1 MKIATLSVKHSAIL
15 SMILIALAVFGMFS
29 ITTTNLEFI
38 PDIDMPQIFVI
49 AVYPGASAE
58 DVEKDVVEILED
70 DFVTLP
76 DFKSMDSQ
84 SMNSAAMITITF
96 QDGVN
101 PEDQLNEVRNR
112 ISQLMPSL
120 PDGLQGEPTAIIGGA
135 TMLPIVSFSVE
146 SSGDIAALSE
156 YIDDTL
162 RPQLTRIPGVSTI
175 SVSGSTEPEVSVH
188 LRMDDLNA
196 RGISP
201 LTVYQILSYSNI
213 SMPLDTA
220 VSSGRRI
227 DLRFDGRFD
236 SLDEIRNLLVGA
248 TDSGEIIRLG
258 DVADV
263 SLEYPGKDYYV
274 TSEGQEIIVVEVSKR
289 ADGNT
294 VQITNAV
301 KDILDET
308 VKDTNGAFSYHM
320 IKDDSQLVLS
330 SLKNVIESGILGILI
345 AVLVIFLFLNDAKA
359 TLAIGL
365 SIPLSCFFTFIVMKI
380 AGITINILSISG
392 IVVSLGSI
400 VDASIVVLDQ
410 IYRYYQDTDENG
422 KGRYSVVESIYNG
435 TGVVDKSVIGSN
447 LTTVVVFIPVVLL
460 SGLVGNILHDISLT
474 FMFAIGS
481 SLLVAMVY
489 MPYLLKHFLK
499 DDGVRLKKKDS
510 FAVKGLW
517 KVERGYGKA
526 LGFCMEHTPFIITIA
541 LFIFILT
548 IYSLT
553 SLNIS
558 FIPSTD
564 NNDFYVSASFPTGY
578 TVDETKSAMEE
589 AERIL
594 REKVPEVESVV
605 VYSGRSV
612 DALTVSNAENQG
624 GMHVVLVPV
633 AERDRD
639 IHEIIREMQYELS
652 AAIPDAEISVKNGGF
667 DYLVGYMSG
676 GGGYGITLIGE
687 DEEVLYEYASG
698 LEDYLL
704 TDPEVLSVSIS
715 SSFDSTA
722 AVMDASYDYLSSL
735 GLSSYEAAM
744 TTAILFN
751 GMDTGIFLDPE
762 TDSRYQI
769 HVSSDAADVP
779 VSQEMLDRLVLYTQA
794 GSAVSMDALSD
805 LVMETELSSISHTD
819 RAVSMSVSAQLTG
832 ESTTGISRRVENYIA
847 SHPLPDGVSTDVGG
861 IDELIGDS
869 MGPLIQA
876 LLISLFLVYMVIVL
890 IYERFDQPLLIMLT
904 VPFCV
909 IGVVL
914 SLAVFGSSMS
924 MVSLLGVVTLG
935 GMLVNNGIILVD
947 YINQLEDSS
956 RSKEAEEKGI
966 VIREGEKLL
975 GKLSYESEMSML
987 FENIRKGTA
996 TRLRPILMS
1005 SLTTILG
1012 VIPMAFAKGEGAE
1025 IYAPLGQVIMGGLT
1039 TSTFITLFL
1048 MPTFYFILERHK
1060 IRKAYGWKRVN
1071 GKEVHV

>member
-15 SMILIALAVFGMFS
+15 SMILIALAVFGIFS

-38 PDIDMPQIFVI
+38 PDIDMPQIFVV
-49 AVYPGASAE
+49 AVYPGASSE
-58 DVEKDVVEILED
+58 DVEKDVVDILED

-112 ISQLMPSL
+112 ISQLMDEL
-120 PDGLQGEPTAIIGGA
+120 PDGLAGEPTALIGGA

-146 SSGDIAALSE
+146 STGDTAALSE
-156 YIDDTL
+156 YINDTL

-175 SVSGSTEPEVSVH
+175 SVSGSVEPEVSIK

-201 LTVYQILSYSNI
+201 LTVYQILSFSNI
-213 SMPLDTA
+213 SMPLSTA
-220 VSSGRRI
+220 VAEGRRI
-227 DLRFDGRFD
+227 DLRYDGRYE
-236 SLDEIRNLLVGA
+236 SLDDIKALPVGA
-248 TDSGEIIRLG
+248 TESGEIIRLS
-258 DVADV
+258 DVADIGL
-263 SLEYPGKDYYV
+263 SYQGEDYYV
-274 TSEGQEIIVVEVSKR
+274 TSGGKDIIVVDVSKR

-294 VQITNAV
+294 VQITNSV
-301 KDILDET
+301 KEILRESEAE
-308 VKDTNGAFSYHM
+308 TNGAVTYHM
-320 IKDDSQLVLS
+320 IKDDSQLVIS

-345 AVLVIFLFLNDAKA
+345 AVLIIFLFLNDAKA

-365 SIPLSCFFTFIVMKI
+365 SIPLSCFFTFIVMKV

-422 KGRYSVVESIYNG
+422 KGRYTVVESIYKG

-460 SGLVGNILHDISLT
+460 SGLVGDILHDISLT

-481 SLLVAMVY
+481 SLVVAMFY

-517 KVERGYGKA
+517 RVEEGYGKA
-526 LGFCMEHTPFIITIA
+526 LGFCMNHSPFIIVIA
-541 LFIFILT
+541 ILVFAIT
-548 IYSLT
+548 LYSLT

-564 NNDFYVSASFPTGY
+564 NNDFYVSMEFPTGY
-578 TVDETKSAMEE
+578 TLEDTKEAMDE

-594 REKVPEVESVV
+594 MENVPEVETAV
-605 VYSGRSV
+605 VYSGKSV
-612 DALTVSNAENQG
+612 DALTVSNAANQG

-639 IHEIIREMQYELS
+639 IHEIILEMQYQLS
-652 AAIPDAEISVKNGGF
+652 ASIPDADVTVKNGGF

-676 GGGYGITLIGE
+676 GGGYGLTLIGE
-687 DEEVLYEYASG
+687 DEDVLYEYAEG
-698 LEDYLL
+698 LEEFLIS
-704 TDPEVLSVSIS
+704 DPEVVSVSLS
-715 SSFDSTA
+715 SSYDSTA
-722 AVMDASYDYLSSL
+722 AVMDASYEYLSSL
-735 GLSSYEAAM
+735 GITSYEAAM

-751 GMDTGIFLDPE
+751 GMDTGIYLDPD
-762 TDSRYQI
+762 TDSRYNI
-769 HVSSDAADVP
+769 HISSDAADVP
-779 VSQEMLDRLVLYTQA
+779 VSQEMLERLVINTQA
-794 GSAVSMDALSD
+794 GSRVSMDAVAD
-805 LVMETELSSISHTD
+805 LVMETEVSSISHTD
-819 RAVSMSVSAQLTG
+819 RAVALTVSAQITS
-832 ESTTGISRRVENYIA
+832 ESTTEIGERVNDYIA

-869 MGPLIQA
+869 MGPLMQA
-876 LLISLFLVYMVIVL
+876 LIISLFLVYMVIVL

-947 YINQLEDSS
+947 YINQLEDES
-956 RSKEAEEKGI
+956 RSKEAERLSIKLKA
-966 VIREGEKLL
+966 GEKLL
-975 GKLSYESEMSML
+975 GKLSYSSEMEML
-987 FENIRKGTA
+987 FDNIRKGTA

-1012 VIPMAFAKGEGAE
+1012 VIPMAFAKGEGSE

-1060 IRKAYGWKRVN
+1060 IRKAYGWK
-1071 GKEVHV
+1071 KESKEETEV

>member
-1 MKIATLSVKHSAIL
+1 MRIATLSVRHSAVL
-15 SMILIALAVFGMFS
+15 SMILIALAAFGIFS
-29 ITTTNLEFI
+29 ISTTNLEFI
-38 PDIDMPQIFVI
+38 PDMDMPQIFVV

-58 DVEKDVVEILED
+58 DVENDVVDILED

-76 DFKSMDSQ
+76 GFKSMDSQ

-96 QDGVN
+96 QDGID

-112 ISQLMPSL
+112 ISQLMDEL
-120 PDGLQGEPTAIIGGA
+120 PDGLSGEPAALIGGA

-146 SSGDIAALSE
+146 SSGDVAALSE

-175 SVSGSTEPEVSVH
+175 TISGGVEPEVSVR

-220 VSSGRRI
+220 VADGRRI
-227 DLRFDGRFD
+227 DLRFDGRFGSISEIG
-236 SLDEIRNLLVGA
+236 SLPVGA
-248 TDSGEIIRLG
+248 TDSGEIIRLS
-258 DVADV
+258 DVADI
-263 SLEYPGKDYYV
+263 SLEYQGEDYYV
-274 TSEGQEIIVVEVSKR
+274 TSGGKDIIVVEISKR

-294 VQITNAV
+294 IQITNAV
-301 KDILDET
+301 KRILEESEAAT
-308 VKDTNGAFSYHM
+308 GGAVSYHM
-320 IKDDSQLVLS
+320 IQDDSRLVVS

-345 AVLVIFLFLNDAKA
+345 AVLIIFLFLNDAKA

-365 SIPLSCFFTFIVMKI
+365 SIPLSCFFTFIVMKV

-410 IYRYYQDTDENG
+410 IYRYYQDTDEEG
-422 KGRYSVVESIYNG
+422 RGRYSVVESIYRG

-447 LTTVVVFIPVVLL
+447 LTTVIVFIPVVLL
-460 SGLVGNILHDISLT
+460 SGLVGDILRDVSMT

-510 FAVKGLW
+510 FAVRGLW
-517 KVERGYGKA
+517 KVENGYGRA
-526 LGFCMEHTPFIITIA
+526 LAFCMEHTPFIIVVA
-541 LFIFILT
+541 LLVLAVT

-553 SLNIS
+553 SVQIS

-564 NNDFYVSASFPTGY
+564 NSDFYASMSFPAGY
-578 TVDETKSAMEE
+578 TLEDTRKAMEE
-589 AERIL
+589 AERIV
-594 REKVPEVESVV
+594 REKVPELESVV

-612 DALTVSNAENQG
+612 DALTVSSSSNAG

-639 IHEIIREMQYELS
+639 IHEIILEMQYELS
-652 AAIPDAEISVKNGGF
+652 ASIPDAEVTVKNGGF

-676 GGGYGITLIGE
+676 GGGYGLTLIGE
-687 DEEVLYEYASG
+687 DVDTLYAYAQK
-698 LEDYLL
+698 LQEHLL
-704 TDPEVLSVSIS
+704 SDPEVVSVSLS
-715 SSFDSTA
+715 SEYDSTA
-722 AVMDASYDYLSSL
+722 AVMDASYEYLSSL
-735 GLSSYEAAM
+735 GITSFEAA
-744 TTAILFN
+744 TSTAILFN
-751 GMDTGIFLDPE
+751 GMDTGIYYDPVQNE
-762 TDSRYQI
+762 RYTI
-769 HVSSDAADVP
+769 HLSSDAADAP
-779 VSQEMLDRLVLYTQA
+779 VSQRMLERLMLYTQA
-794 GSAVSMDALSD
+794 GSAVSMDAVSD
-805 LVMETELSSISHTD
+805 LVLQTELSSINHTD
-819 RAVSMSVSAQLTG
+819 RAVSLTVSAQLTG
-832 ESTTGISRRVENYIA
+832 ESTTDVARRVEAFIA
-847 SHPLPDGVSTDVGG
+847 ANPLPDGVSTDVGG

-869 MGPLIQA
+869 MGPLMQA
-876 LLISLFLVYMVIVL
+876 LMISLFLVYMVIVL
-890 IYERFDQPLLIMLT
+890 IYERFDQPLLIMFT

-947 YINQLEDSS
+947 YINQLEDES
-956 RSKEAEEKGI
+956 RNLEAERLSIKVE
-966 VIREGEKLL
+966 EGSSLL
-975 GKLSYESEMSML
+975 GRLSYESEMSML

-1012 VIPMAFAKGEGAE
+1012 VIPMAFAKGEGSE

-1060 IRKAYGWKRVN
+1060 IRKAYGWK
-1071 GKEVHV
+1071 KEER

>member
-38 PDIDMPQIFVI
+38 PDINMPQIFVVAI
-49 AVYPGASAE
+49 YPGASAE
-58 DVEKDVVEILED
+58 DVEKDVVDILED

-112 ISQLMPSL
+112 ISQLMDEL
-120 PDGLQGEPTAIIGGA
+120 PDGMQEPAALVGGA

-146 SSGDIAALSE
+146 SSGDTATLSE
-156 YIDDTL
+156 YINDTL

-175 SVSGSTEPEVSVH
+175 SISGSVEPEVSIK

-201 LTVYQILSYSNI
+201 LTVYQILSFSNL

-220 VSSGRRI
+220 IAEGRRI
-227 DLRFDGRFD
+227 DLRYDGRYE
-236 SLDEIRNLLVGA
+236 SMEEIKALPVGA
-248 TDSGEIIRLG
+248 TDSGEIIRLS

-263 SLEYPGKDYYV
+263 SLVYQGEDYYV
-274 TSEGQEIIVVEVSKR
+274 TSDGKDIIVVEVSKR

-294 VQITNAV
+294 IQITNEV
-301 KDILDET
+301 KRILEESEKET
-308 VKDTNGAFSYHM
+308 GGAISYHM
-320 IKDDSQLVLS
+320 IKDDSRLVVS

-345 AVLVIFLFLNDAKA
+345 AVLIIFLFLNDAKA

-365 SIPLSCFFTFIVMKI
+365 SIPLSCFFTFIVMKM
-380 AGITINILSISG
+380 AGITVNILSISG

-410 IYRYYQDTDENG
+410 IYRFYQDTDENG
-422 KGRYSVVESIYNG
+422 NGKYTVVESIYRG
-435 TGVVDKSVIGSN
+435 TGIVDKSVIGSN

-460 SGLVGNILHDISLT
+460 SGLVGDILHDISLT

-481 SLLVAMVY
+481 SLFVAMIY

-510 FAVKGLW
+510 FAVRGLW
-517 KVERGYGKA
+517 RVENGYGRA
-526 LGFCMEHTPFIITIA
+526 LGFCMKHTPFIIVMAILIFA
-541 LFIFILT
+541 LT
-548 IYSLT
+548 VYSLT
-553 SLNIS
+553 SINIS

-564 NNDFYVSASFPTGY
+564 NSDFYISMDFPTGY
-578 TVDETKSAMEE
+578 TLEDTKQAMDE

-594 REKVPEVESVV
+594 REKVPETENAV
-605 VYSGRSV
+605 VYSGKSV
-612 DALTVSNAENQG
+612 DSLTVSTAQNQG

-639 IHEIIREMQYELS
+639 IHDIILQMQYELS
-652 AAIPDAEISVKNGGF
+652 AAIPDAEVSVKNGGF

-676 GGGYGITLIGE
+676 GGGYGLTLIGE
-687 DEEVLYEYASG
+687 DENILYDYASE
-698 LEDYLL
+698 LRDFLL
-704 TDPEVLSVSIS
+704 TDPEVVSASVSS
-715 SSFDSTA
+715 EFDSTA
-722 AVMDASYDYLSSL
+722 AVMNASYEYLSSL
-735 GLSSYEAAM
+735 GISSYEAAM

-751 GMDTGIFLDPE
+751 GMDTGIYADPS
-762 TDSRYQI
+762 TGSRYTI
-769 HVSSDAADVP
+769 HISSDAADQS
-779 VSQEMLDRLVLYTQA
+779 VSQRMLDSLMLYTQA

-819 RAVSMSVSAQLTG
+819 RAVAMTVSAQLTG
-832 ESTTGISRRVENYIA
+832 ESTTAISRRVNEYIA
-847 SHPLPDGVSTDVGG
+847 THPLPDGVTTDVGG

-869 MGPLIQA
+869 MGPLLQA

-890 IYERFDQPLLIMLT
+890 IYERFDQPILIMLT

-947 YINQLEDSS
+947 YINQLEDES
-956 RSKEAEEKGI
+956 RSKEAERLSI
-966 VIREGEKLL
+966 TVREGESLL
-975 GKLSYESEMSML
+975 GKLSYSSEMEML

-1012 VIPMAFAKGEGAE
+1012 VIPMAFAKGEGSE

-1048 MPTFYFILERHK
+1048 MPTFYYILERHK
-1060 IRKAYGWKRVN
+1060 IRKAYGWKK
-1071 GKEVHV
+1071 GMKEESAV

>member
-15 SMILIALAVFGMFS
+15 SMILLALAVFGFFS
-29 ITTTNLEFI
+29 IASTNMEFI
-38 PDIDMPQIFVI
+38 PDIDMPQIFVV

-58 DVEKDVVEILED
+58 DVESDVVDVLED
-70 DFVTLP
+70 NFVTLP

-112 ISQLMPSL
+112 ISQMMSDLPS
-120 PDGLQGEPTAIIGGA
+120 GLQGEPTALVGGA

-146 SSGDIAALSE
+146 SSGDTASLSE
-156 YIDDTL
+156 YINDTL

-175 SVSGSTEPEVSVH
+175 TISGSMEPEVSVK

-201 LTVYQILSYSNI
+201 LTVYQILSASNI

-220 VSSGRRI
+220 IAEGRRI
-227 DLRFDGRFD
+227 DLRFDGRYE
-236 SLDEIRNLLVGA
+236 SLDEIKALPVGG
-248 TDSGEIIRLG
+248 TDSGEIIRLS

-263 SLEYPGKDYYV
+263 SLSYPGEDYYV
-274 TSEGQEIIVVEVSKR
+274 TSEGKDIIVVEVAKR

-294 VQITNAV
+294 IQITNAV
-301 KDILDET
+301 KDVLDEA
-308 VKDTNGAFSYHM
+308 VKETGGALEFHM
-320 IKDDSQLVLS
+320 IKDDSELVLS
-330 SLKNVIESGILGILI
+330 SLKNVIESGVLGILI
-345 AVLVIFLFLNDAKA
+345 AVLIIFLFINDAKA

-365 SIPLSCFFTFIVMKI
+365 SIPLSCFFTFIVMKV

-422 KGRYSVVESIYNG
+422 KGKYTVVESIYKG

-460 SGLVGNILHDISLT
+460 SGLVGDILHDISLT

-481 SLLVAMVY
+481 SLVVAMVY

-510 FAVKGLW
+510 FAVKGLIQ
-517 KVERGYGKA
+517 VEKGYGKA
-526 LGFCMEHTPFIITIA
+526 LGFCMEHTPFIIVIA
-541 LFIFILT
+541 LLVLALT

-553 SLNIS
+553 SVNIS

-564 NNDFYVSASFPTGY
+564 NNDFYISIDFPTGY
-578 TVDETKSAMEE
+578 TLEETREAMDE

-594 REKVPEVESVV
+594 YEKVPETETAI
-605 VYSGRSV
+605 VYSGKSV
-612 DALTVSNAENQG
+612 DALTVSNSENVG

-633 AERDRD
+633 ADRDRD
-639 IHEIIREMQYELS
+639 IHEIILEMQYALS
-652 AAIPDAEISVKNGGF
+652 AAIPDADVQVKNGGF

-676 GGGYGITLIGE
+676 GGGYGLTLIGE
-687 DEEVLYEYASG
+687 DEHVLFEYAEG
-698 LEDYLL
+698 LRDFLL
-704 TDPEVLSVSIS
+704 TEPEVVSAEIS
-715 SSFDSTA
+715 SEYDSTA
-722 AVMDASYDYLSSL
+722 AVMNASYEYLSSL
-735 GLSSYEAAM
+735 GLSATEAAM
-744 TTAILFN
+744 TSAIVFN
-751 GMDTGIFLDPE
+751 GMDTGIYLDPD
-762 TDSRYQI
+762 TDQRYNI
-769 HVSSDAADVP
+769 NLSTDAADVP
-779 VSQEMLDRLVLYTQA
+779 VSQQMLESLKLYTQA
-794 GSAVSMDALSD
+794 GSVVSMDAVAD
-805 LVMETELSSISHTD
+805 LEMETELSSISHTD
-819 RAVSMSVSAQLTG
+819 RAVSLTVSAQLTG
-832 ESTTGISRRVENYIA
+832 ESTTDIQRRVSEYIA
-847 SHPLPDGVSTDVGG
+847 ANPLPDGVTTDVGG

-869 MGPLIQA
+869 MGPLMQA

-890 IYERFDQPLLIMLT
+890 IYERFDQPFLIMLT

-947 YINQLEDSS
+947 YINQLEGES
-956 RSKEAEEKGI
+956 RDKAAKERGI
-966 VIREGEKLL
+966 TIKEGESLL
-975 GKLSYESEMSML
+975 GRLSYETEMAML
-987 FENIRKGTA
+987 FDNIKRGTA

-1012 VIPMAFAKGEGAE
+1012 VIPMAFAKGEGSE

-1060 IRKAYGWKRVN
+1060 IRKACDWTR
-1071 GKEVHV
+1071 KEDKKI

>member
-15 SMILIALAVFGMFS
+15 SMILIALAVFGIFS

-38 PDIDMPQIFVI
+38 PDIDMPQIFVV
-49 AVYPGASAE
+49 AVYPGASSE
-58 DVEKDVVEILED
+58 DVEKDVVDILED

-112 ISQLMPSL
+112 ISQLMDEL
-120 PDGLQGEPTAIIGGA
+120 PDGLAGEPTALIGGA

-146 SSGDIAALSE
+146 STGDTAALSE
-156 YIDDTL
+156 YINDTL

-175 SVSGSTEPEVSVH
+175 SVSGSVEPEVSIK

-201 LTVYQILSYSNI
+201 LTVYQILSFSDI
-213 SMPLDTA
+213 SMPLSTA
-220 VSSGRRI
+220 VAEGRRI
-227 DLRFDGRFD
+227 DLRYDGRYE
-236 SLDEIRNLLVGA
+236 SLDDIKALPVGA
-248 TDSGEIIRLG
+248 TESGEIIRLS
-258 DVADV
+258 DVADIGL
-263 SLEYPGKDYYV
+263 SYQGEDYYV
-274 TSEGQEIIVVEVSKR
+274 TSGGKDIIVVDVSKR

-294 VQITNAV
+294 VQITNSV
-301 KDILDET
+301 KEILRESEAE
-308 VKDTNGAFSYHM
+308 TNGAVTYHM
-320 IKDDSQLVLS
+320 IKDDSQLVIS
-330 SLKNVIESGILGILI
+330 SLKNAIESGILGILI
-345 AVLVIFLFLNDAKA
+345 AVLIIFLFLNDAKA

-365 SIPLSCFFTFIVMKI
+365 SIPLSCFFTFIVMKV

-422 KGRYSVVESIYNG
+422 KGRYTVVESIYKG

-460 SGLVGNILHDISLT
+460 SGLVGDILHDISLT

-481 SLLVAMVY
+481 SLVVAMFY

-517 KVERGYGKA
+517 RVEEGYGKA
-526 LGFCMEHTPFIITIA
+526 LGFCMNHSPFIIVIA
-541 LFIFILT
+541 ILVFAIT
-548 IYSLT
+548 LYSLT

-564 NNDFYVSASFPTGY
+564 NNDFYVSMEFPTGY
-578 TVDETKSAMEE
+578 TLEDTKEAMDE

-594 REKVPEVESVV
+594 MENVPEVETAV
-605 VYSGRSV
+605 VYSGKSV
-612 DALTVSNAENQG
+612 DALTVSNAANQG

-639 IHEIIREMQYELS
+639 IHEIILEMQYQLS
-652 AAIPDAEISVKNGGF
+652 ASIPDADVTVKNGGF

-676 GGGYGITLIGE
+676 GGGYGLTLIGE
-687 DEEVLYEYASG
+687 DEDVLYEYAEG
-698 LEDYLL
+698 LEEFLIS
-704 TDPEVLSVSIS
+704 DPEVVSVSLS
-715 SSFDSTA
+715 SSYDSTA
-722 AVMDASYDYLSSL
+722 AVMDASYEYLSSL
-735 GLSSYEAAM
+735 GITSYEAAM

-751 GMDTGIFLDPE
+751 GMDTGIYLDPD
-762 TDSRYQI
+762 TDSRYNI
-769 HVSSDAADVP
+769 HISSDAADVP
-779 VSQEMLDRLVLYTQA
+779 VSQEMLERLVINTQA
-794 GSAVSMDALSD
+794 GSRVSMDAVAD
-805 LVMETELSSISHTD
+805 LVMETEVSSISHTD
-819 RAVSMSVSAQLTG
+819 RAVALTVSAQITS
-832 ESTTGISRRVENYIA
+832 ESTTEIGERVNDYIA

-869 MGPLIQA
+869 MGPLMQA
-876 LLISLFLVYMVIVL
+876 LIISLFLVYMVIVL

-947 YINQLEDSS
+947 YINQLEDES
-956 RSKEAEEKGI
+956 RSKEAERLSIKLKA
-966 VIREGEKLL
+966 GEKLL
-975 GKLSYESEMSML
+975 GKLSYSSEMEML
-987 FENIRKGTA
+987 FDNIRKGTA

-1012 VIPMAFAKGEGAE
+1012 VIPMAFAKGEGSE

-1060 IRKAYGWKRVN
+1060 IRKAYGWK
-1071 GKEVHV
+1071 KESKEETEV

>member
-38 PDIDMPQIFVI
+38 PDINMPQIFVVAI
-49 AVYPGASAE
+49 YPGASAE
-58 DVEKDVVEILED
+58 DVEKDVVDILED

-112 ISQLMPSL
+112 ISQLMDQL
-120 PDGLQGEPTAIIGGA
+120 PDGLQGEPTALIGGA

-146 SSGDIAALSE
+146 STGDTAALSE
-156 YIDDTL
+156 YINDTL

-175 SVSGSTEPEVSVH
+175 SVSGSVEPEVLIK

-201 LTVYQILSYSNI
+201 LTVYQILSASNI

-220 VSSGRRI
+220 VAEGRRI
-227 DLRFDGRFD
+227 DLRYDGRYE
-236 SLDEIRNLLVGA
+236 SLDEIKSLPVGA
-248 TDSGEIIRLG
+248 TDNGEIIRLS

-263 SLEYPGKDYYV
+263 SLAYQGKDYYV
-274 TSEGQEIIVVEVSKR
+274 TSVGNDIIVVDVSKR

-294 VQITNAV
+294 IQITNEVKRILEESEAETGGAV
-301 KDILDET
+301 T
-308 VKDTNGAFSYHM
+308 YHM
-320 IKDDSQLVLS
+320 IKDDSRLVIS
-330 SLKNVIESGILGILI
+330 SLWNVIESGILGILI
-345 AVLVIFLFLNDAKA
+345 AVLIIFLFLNDAKA

-365 SIPLSCFFTFIVMKI
+365 SIPLSCFFTFIVMKV

-410 IYRYYQDTDENG
+410 IYRFYQDTDENG
-422 KGRYSVVESIYNG
+422 KGKYTVVESIYKG

-460 SGLVGNILHDISLT
+460 SGLVGDILHDISLT

-481 SLLVAMVY
+481 SLFVAMIY

-510 FAVKGLW
+510 FAVRGLW
-517 KVERGYGKA
+517 RVENGYGKA
-526 LGFCMEHTPFIITIA
+526 LGFCMKHTPFIIVMA
-541 LFIFILT
+541 LLLFVIT
-548 IYSLT
+548 VYSLT
-553 SLNIS
+553 SINIS

-564 NNDFYVSASFPTGY
+564 NSDFYISAEFPTGY
-578 TVDETKSAMEE
+578 TLEETREAMDE

-594 REKVPEVESVV
+594 LEKVPETETAV
-605 VYSGRSV
+605 VYSGKSV
-612 DALTVSNAENQG
+612 DALTVSNAQNQG

-633 AERDRD
+633 ADRDRD
-639 IHEIIREMQYELS
+639 IHDIILQMQYELS
-652 AAIPDAEISVKNGGF
+652 AAIPDAEFSVKNGGF

-687 DEEVLYEYASG
+687 DEEVLYNYAEK
-698 LEDYLL
+698 LEDFLL
-704 TDPEVLSVSIS
+704 SDPEVVSASIS
-715 SSFDSTA
+715 SEYDSTA
-722 AVMDASYDYLSSL
+722 AVMNASYEYLSSL
-735 GLSSYEAAM
+735 GLTSYEAAM

-751 GMDTGIFLDPE
+751 GMDTGIYVDPD
-762 TDSRYQI
+762 TDSRYDI
-769 HVSSDAADVP
+769 HISSDAADEK
-779 VSQEMLDRLVLYTQA
+779 VSQKMLDSLVLHTQA
-794 GSAVSMDALSD
+794 GSSVSMDAVSD

-819 RAVSMSVSAQLTG
+819 RAVAITVSAQLTG
-832 ESTTGISRRVENYIA
+832 ESTTALSRRVDEYIA

-869 MGPLIQA
+869 MGPLMQA
-876 LLISLFLVYMVIVL
+876 LVISLFLVYMVIVL
-890 IYERFDQPLLIMLT
+890 IYERFDQPFLIMLT

-947 YINQLEDSS
+947 YINQLEEAS
-956 RSKEAEEKGI
+956 RSEEAERLSITIK
-966 VIREGEKLL
+966 EGDTLL
-975 GKLSYESEMSML
+975 GKLSYGSEMKML

-1012 VIPMAFAKGEGAE
+1012 VIPMAFAKGEGSE

-1060 IRKAYGWKRVN
+1060 IRKAYGWQK
-1071 GKEVHV
+1071 GMKEEI

>member
-1 MKIATLSVKHSAIL
+1 MKIAEISVKHSAVL
-15 SMILIALAVFGMFS
+15 SMILIALAVFGFFS
-29 ITTTNLEFI
+29 IATTNLEFI
-38 PDIDMPQIFVI
+38 PDINMPQIFVI
-49 AVYPGASAE
+49 AIYPGASAE
-58 DVEKDVVEILED
+58 DVEKDVVDILED

-112 ISQLMPSL
+112 ISQLMSEL
-120 PDGLQGEPTAIIGGA
+120 PAGLQGEPTALVGGA

-146 SSGDIAALSE
+146 SAGDISSLSE
-156 YIDDTL
+156 YINDTI
-162 RPQLTRIPGVSTI
+162 RPQLTRIPGVSSI
-175 SVSGSTEPEVSVH
+175 EVSGSSDPEVSVK

-220 VSSGRRI
+220 MAEGKRI
-227 DLRFDGRFD
+227 DLRYDGRFED
-236 SLDEIRNLLVGA
+236 LDEIRNLPVGA

-263 SLEYPGKDYYV
+263 SLSYPGKDYYV
-274 TSEGQEIIVVEVSKR
+274 TSEGQDIIVVDVSKR

-294 VQITNAV
+294 IQITNSV
-301 KDILDET
+301 KEVLDKA
-308 VKDTNGAFSYHM
+308 VKDTNGAFTYHM
-320 IKDDSQLVLS
+320 IKDDSRLVIA
-330 SLKNVIESGILGILI
+330 SLKNVIESGVLGILI
-345 AVLVIFLFLNDAKA
+345 AVLIIFLFLNDAKA

-365 SIPLSCFFTFIVMKI
+365 SIPLSCFFTFIVMKV
-380 AGITINILSISG
+380 AGITVNILSISG

-410 IYRYYQDTDENG
+410 IYRYYQDTDESG
-422 KGRYSVVESIYNG
+422 KGRYSVIQSIYRG

-460 SGLVGNILHDISLT
+460 SGLVGDILHDISMT

-481 SLLVAMVY
+481 SLLVAMIY

-517 KVERGYGKA
+517 HVENGYSRA
-526 LGFCMEHTPFIITIA
+526 LGFCMEHTPFIIVMA
-541 LFIFILT
+541 LLIFFIT

-564 NNDFYVSASFPTGY
+564 NSEFYISMSFPTGY
-578 TVDETKSAMEE
+578 TLEETKEAMDK
-589 AERIL
+589 AEDVV
-594 REKVPEVESVV
+594 RENVPETDSIV

-612 DALTVSNAENQG
+612 DAMTVSNSQNTG

-633 AERDRD
+633 ADRDRD
-639 IHEIIREMQYELS
+639 VHDIMLQMQYEIS
-652 AAIPDAEISVKNGGF
+652 ARIPDADVTVKNGGF

-676 GGGYGITLIGE
+676 GGGYGLTLIGE
-687 DEEVLYEYASG
+687 DEEVLYDYAEG
-698 LEDYLL
+698 LQSFLL
-704 TDPEVLSVSIS
+704 SDPEVVSASIS
-715 SSFDSTA
+715 SNFDSTA
-722 AVMDASYDYLSSL
+722 AVMDASYEYMSSL
-735 GLSSYEAAM
+735 GIANYEAAM
-744 TTAILFN
+744 STAILFN
-751 GMDTGIFLDPE
+751 GMDTGIYLDP
-762 TDSRYQI
+762 DSDQRYNI
-769 HVSSDAADVP
+769 HLSSDAADKP
-779 VSQEMLDRLVLYTQA
+779 VSQEMLDSLVMYTQA
-794 GSAVSMDALSD
+794 GSAVSMDALSE
-805 LVMETELSSISHTD
+805 LVMENELSSISHTD
-819 RAVSMSVSAQLTG
+819 RAVSMTVSAQLTG
-832 ESTTGISRRVENYIA
+832 ESTTALAARVEDYLA
-847 SHPLPDGVSTDVGG
+847 SHPLPDGVSTDIGG
-861 IDELIGDS
+861 IDKFIVDS
-869 MGPLIQA
+869 MGPLLQA

-909 IGVVL
+909 IGVVV

-947 YINQLEDSS
+947 YINQLEDET
-956 RSKEAEEKGI
+956 RKAEAERLSIGI
-966 VIREGEKLL
+966 PEDGRLL
-975 GKLSYESEMSML
+975 GKLSYESEMAML
-987 FENIRKGTA
+987 FDNIKRGTA

-1012 VIPMAFAKGEGAE
+1012 VIPMAFAKGEGSE

-1048 MPTFYFILERHK
+1048 MPTFYFLLERHK
-1060 IRKAYGWKRVN
+1060 IRKAYGWNRKTKEDT
-1071 GKEVHV
+1071 GK

>member
-38 PDIDMPQIFVI
+38 PDINMPQIFVVAI
-49 AVYPGASAE
+49 YPGASAE
-58 DVEKDVVEILED
+58 DVEKDVVDILED

-112 ISQLMPSL
+112 ISQLMDEL
-120 PDGLQGEPTAIIGGA
+120 PDGMQEPAALVGGA

-146 SSGDIAALSE
+146 SSGDTATLSE
-156 YIDDTL
+156 YINDTL

-175 SVSGSTEPEVSVH
+175 SISGSVEPEVSIK

-201 LTVYQILSYSNI
+201 LTVYQILSFSNL

-220 VSSGRRI
+220 IAEGRRI
-227 DLRFDGRFD
+227 DLRYDGRYE
-236 SLDEIRNLLVGA
+236 SMEEIKALPVGA
-248 TDSGEIIRLG
+248 TDSGEIIRLS

-263 SLEYPGKDYYV
+263 SLVYQGEDYYV
-274 TSEGQEIIVVEVSKR
+274 TSDGKDIIVVEVSKR

-294 VQITNAV
+294 IQITNEV
-301 KDILDET
+301 KRILEESEKET
-308 VKDTNGAFSYHM
+308 GGAISYHM
-320 IKDDSQLVLS
+320 IKDDSRLVVS

-345 AVLVIFLFLNDAKA
+345 AVLIIFLFLNDAKA

-365 SIPLSCFFTFIVMKI
+365 SIPLSCFFTFIVMKM
-380 AGITINILSISG
+380 AGITVNILSISG

-410 IYRYYQDTDENG
+410 IYRFYQDTDENG
-422 KGRYSVVESIYNG
+422 NGKYTVVESIYRG
-435 TGVVDKSVIGSN
+435 TGIVDKSVIGSN

-460 SGLVGNILHDISLT
+460 SGLVGDILHDISLT

-481 SLLVAMVY
+481 SLFVAMIY

-510 FAVKGLW
+510 FAVRGLW
-517 KVERGYGKA
+517 RVENGYGRA
-526 LGFCMEHTPFIITIA
+526 LGFCMKHTPFIIVMAILIFA
-541 LFIFILT
+541 LT
-548 IYSLT
+548 VYSLT
-553 SLNIS
+553 SINIS

-564 NNDFYVSASFPTGY
+564 NSDFYISMDLPTGY
-578 TVDETKSAMEE
+578 TLEDTKQAMDE

-594 REKVPEVESVV
+594 REKVPETENVV
-605 VYSGRSV
+605 VYSGKSV
-612 DALTVSNAENQG
+612 DSLTVSTAQNQG

-639 IHEIIREMQYELS
+639 IHDIILQMQYELS
-652 AAIPDAEISVKNGGF
+652 AAIPDAEVSVKNGGF

-676 GGGYGITLIGE
+676 GGGYGLTLIGE
-687 DEEVLYEYASG
+687 DENILYDYASE
-698 LEDYLL
+698 LRDFLL
-704 TDPEVLSVSIS
+704 TDPEVVSASVSS
-715 SSFDSTA
+715 EFDSTA
-722 AVMDASYDYLSSL
+722 AVMNASYEYLSSL
-735 GLSSYEAAM
+735 GISSYEAAM

-751 GMDTGIFLDPE
+751 GMDTGIYADPS
-762 TDSRYQI
+762 TGSRYTI
-769 HVSSDAADVP
+769 HISSDAADQS
-779 VSQEMLDRLVLYTQA
+779 VSQRMLDSLVLYTQA

-819 RAVSMSVSAQLTG
+819 RAVAMTVNAQLTG
-832 ESTTGISRRVENYIA
+832 ESTTAISRRVNEYIA
-847 SHPLPDGVSTDVGG
+847 THPLPDGVTTDVGG

-869 MGPLIQA
+869 MGPLLQA

-890 IYERFDQPLLIMLT
+890 IYERFDQPILIMLT

-947 YINQLEDSS
+947 YINQLEDES
-956 RSKEAEEKGI
+956 RGKEAERLSI
-966 VIREGEKLL
+966 TVREGESLL
-975 GKLSYESEMSML
+975 GKLSYSSEMEML

-1012 VIPMAFAKGEGAE
+1012 VIPMAFAKGEGSE

-1048 MPTFYFILERHK
+1048 MPTFYYILERHK
-1060 IRKAYGWKRVN
+1060 IRKAYGWKK
-1071 GKEVHV
+1071 GMKEESAV